1 MAKRNTK
8 TKINSPEESFDASTM
23 GFTEF
28 GSSGLKRFGG
38 GIYEEFLP
46 ELAGKGALRLYKEFS
61 TNDPVA
67 SSLLFSIKMM
77 ARKTNWRV
85 EPASEDA
92 RDIEAALFLEQC
104 MNDMSRPWKEVIS
117 EILSMIQYGHAP
129 MELTYKMRSGP
140 NEDEHYLGSRY
151 TDNYVGWQSIALRSQ
166 DTVLK
171 WEFYPNGEIKGMWQL
186 APPEYKLTYIPWSK
200 MLLFRTD
207 YSKNNPEGK
216 SILRGAIRPWMFKKH
231 LEEIEAIGAER
242 GVSGIPI
249 AWVPTNIAAPD
260 IDDDAA
266 MAAREAYKSL
276 VANIRRDSQEGI
288 VFPLVYDEKGNKLFD
303 LTLLSTQGNETGNIG
318 VMIERKSRE
327 ILQVCLAEFIMLG
340 AGKSGSF
347 ALSQTKVDLFLQ
359 AIGSY
364 LDSIAEVFNSHAI
377 PRLFALNP
385 QFKVEEFPRLE
396 HEGIKDVDLKNMS
409 EYVSK
414 LIGAGAMQP
423 DEGLSDFLRTT
434 AGLPAMVEDFHP
446 PEIVNETPADSRPG
460 SGEA

>member
-1 MAKRNTK
+1 MTK
-8 TKINSPEESFDASTM
+8 KGD
-23 GFTEF
+23 GFIEL

-38 GIYEEFLP
+38 SIYEETMP
-46 ELAGKGALRLYKEFS
+46 ELVGKNAIRTYREMGS
-61 TNDPVA
+61 NDPVA

-77 ARKTNWRV
+77 ARKTSWRV
-85 EPASEDA
+85 ESYSEDEK
-92 RDIEAALFLEQC
+92 DQEAATFLEQV

-117 EILSMIQYGHAP
+117 EVLSMIQYGHAP
-129 MELTYKMRSGP
+129 MEVTYKLRSGA
-140 NEDEHYLGSRY
+140 NEDEHYKGSKF
-151 TDNYVGWQSIALRSQ
+151 DDGYVGWQSIALRSQ
-166 DTVLK
+166 DTIFK
-171 WEFYPNGEIKGMWQL
+171 WDYFPNGEIRGMFQI
-186 APPEYKLTYIPWSK
+186 APPDYREVYIPWSK

-216 SILRGAIRPWMFKKH
+216 SILRGAVRAWTFKKH

-260 IDDDAA
+260 SDDDAA
-266 MAAREAYKSL
+266 IAAREAYKSL

-327 ILQVCLAEFIMLG
+327 MLQVCLAEFIMLG

-359 AIGSY
+359 AITTY
-364 LDSIAEVFNSHAI
+364 LDSIEEVFNSHAV

-385 QFKVEEFPRLE
+385 QFKVEELPKIK
-396 HEGIKDVDLKNMS
+396 HEGIKDVDLRNMA

-414 LIGAGAMQP
+414 LISVGAMEP
-423 DEGLSDFLRTT
+423 DESLSSYLRSS
-434 AGLPAMVEDFHP
+434 AGIPEMVEEFGQAT
-446 PEIVNETPADSRPG
+446 ETPL
-460 SGEA
+460 